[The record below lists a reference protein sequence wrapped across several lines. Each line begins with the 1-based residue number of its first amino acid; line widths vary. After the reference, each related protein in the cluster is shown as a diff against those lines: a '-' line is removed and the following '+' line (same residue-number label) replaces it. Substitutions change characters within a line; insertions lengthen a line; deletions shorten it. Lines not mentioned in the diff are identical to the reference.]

1 MGVDVKA
8 IFSKLIII
16 YFWLSWVFIAIH
28 RLSLVAVSMGLLSS
42 NGLWA
47 FHQGGFSCWRTW
59 ALGCVGFNSC
69 VTWSYLPRGM
79 RNLPGPG
86 IKPVSPALAGG
97 FLATG
102 PPRKSQQRLSIVVL
116 M

>member
-1 MGVDVKA
+1 MN
-8 IFSKLIII
+8 
-16 YFWLSWVFIAIH
+16 
-28 RLSLVAVSMGLLSS
+28 RLSLVAVSMGLLDS

-47 FHQGGFSCWRTW
+47 FHCGGFSCCRAW
-59 ALGCVGFNSC
+59 ALGCVGFNSY

-97 FLATG
+97 FLTTG
-102 PPRKSQQRLSIVVL
+102 PPWKSQQRLYIVVL